1 MDWEKEITFACTFY
15 AFAIVAFSAFMCIS
29 YMAEIISERKESYQ
43 SKKVDRDFE
52 EIRSNLKEVID
63 RGNEAID
70 GILQVA
76 SETESP
82 RAYEVAAQMIKTVA
96 DANKDLL
103 DIHKK
108 LKDVKQERTTVH
120 NTTNQSLFVGSTK
133 ELQMFLKE
141 QKKMMEAKNAE
152 DGQ

>member
-1 MDWEKEITFACTFY
+1 MKEDNVEKNLNEVFDIEPIIIDSEVVEEKKT
-15 AFAIVAFSAFMCIS
+15 S
-29 YMAEIISERKESYQ
+29 YE

-52 EIRSNLKEVID
+52 EVRRNLKEVID

-108 LKDVKQERTTVH
+108 LKDTKKETTTVH

-141 QKKMMEAKNAE
+141 QKKLMEAKDAE

>member
-1 MDWEKEITFACTFY
+1 MKEDNVDKNLNEVFDIEPVVIESE
-15 AFAIVAFSAFMCIS
+15 IVSQK
-29 YMAEIISERKESYQ
+29 RESYE

-108 LKDVKQERTTVH
+108 LKDVKQEKTTVH

-141 QKKMMEAKNAE
+141 QKKMMESKNAE

>member
-1 MDWEKEITFACTFY
+1 MKEDNVEKNLNEVFDIEPVVIESEI
-15 AFAIVAFSAFMCIS
+15 V
-29 YMAEIISERKESYQ
+29 SERKESYE

-108 LKDVKQERTTVH
+108 LKDVKQEKTTVH

>member
-1 MDWEKEITFACTFY
+1 MKEDNVDKNLNEVFDIEPVV
-15 AFAIVAFSAFMCIS
+15 IES
-29 YMAEIISERKESYQ
+29 EIKSQKRESYENR
-43 SKKVDRDFE
+43 KVDRDFE
-52 EIRSNLKEVID
+52 EIRSNIKDVID

-108 LKDVKQERTTVH
+108 LKDVKQEKTTVH

-133 ELQMFLKE
+133 ELQKFLKE
-141 QKKMMEAKNAE
+141 QKNMMEAKDAE

>member
-1 MDWEKEITFACTFY
+1 MKEDNVEKNLNEVFDIEPVVIESEI
-15 AFAIVAFSAFMCIS
+15 VSQ
-29 YMAEIISERKESYQ
+29 RKESYE

>member
-1 MDWEKEITFACTFY
+1 MKENNVEKNLNEVFDIEPVVIESEIVEEKKT
-15 AFAIVAFSAFMCIS
+15 S
-29 YMAEIISERKESYQ
+29 YE

-52 EIRSNLKEVID
+52 EVRRNLKEVID

-108 LKDVKQERTTVH
+108 LKDVKKETTTVH

-141 QKKMMEAKNAE
+141 QKKLMEAKDAE

>member
-1 MDWEKEITFACTFY
+1 MKEDNVDKNLNEVFDIEPVVIESE
-15 AFAIVAFSAFMCIS
+15 IVES
-29 YMAEIISERKESYQ
+29 KKTSYQ

-52 EIRSNLKEVID
+52 EVRSNLKEVID

-108 LKDVKQERTTVH
+108 LKDVKKETTTVN

-133 ELQMFLKE
+133 ELQLFLKE
-141 QKKMMEAKNAE
+141 QKKLMEAKDAE
-152 DGQ
+152 DGK

>member
-1 MDWEKEITFACTFY
+1 MKEDNVEKNLNEVFDIEPVVIESEI
-15 AFAIVAFSAFMCIS
+15 VSQ
-29 YMAEIISERKESYQ
+29 RKESYE

-63 RGNEAID
+63 RRNEAID

-108 LKDVKQERTTVH
+108 LKDVKQEKTTVH